1 MTDTTSTSG
10 PTTSGGTDY
19 TTIDFSPLVDLF
31 DDEVVTHSLVRDV
44 PLSGGRTLAL
54 LTLDNGRDHTRPN
67 TLGPVTLVEFAAALD
82 DLAARASRGEI
93 HGVAVT
99 GKPFIL
105 AAGADLSKVSEI
117 PSRQV
122 GKLLAQL
129 GHHALGKLGTLG
141 VPSFVFINGL
151 ALGGGLEIALNADY
165 RTVDQTVPAIALPE
179 VFLGLIPGWGG
190 SYLLP
195 NLVGIENALKVI
207 IENPLKN
214 NRTLTG
220 ADALEL
226 GIADVLFGSVTFLE
240 DSIRWADGV
249 IAGTTTVKRPNAP
262 GKIERLVKWD
272 AAIGIARKMLQS
284 RIGPIATSPY
294 AALDLVKAA
303 KSGTRDEAFA
313 REDDAL
319 ADLISGDQLPASIY
333 AFNLVQKRAK
343 RPAGAPDKAL
353 ARPIT
358 KVGVIGAGLMASQ
371 FALLFVRRLK
381 VPVVITDLDQARVDK
396 GVAYIHGE
404 IATLQTKGRINADEA
419 NRLRALVTGTT
430 DKADFA
436 DADWV
441 IEAVFEELGVKQ
453 DVFAEIEKH
462 ISPTAI
468 LATNTS
474 SLSVEQIGAKLA
486 HPERLV
492 GFHFFNP
499 VAVMPLIE
507 VVNTPATDDVAL
519 STAMVIAGK
528 LKKNAVITR
537 DTPGFVVNRVLAKL
551 LGEAM
556 HAVDT
561 GTPFEVVNGALSPFG
576 LPMTPF
582 ELLELVGLKV
592 GAHVLDT
599 HHAAF
604 PDRFFESTNL
614 HRLAEHGTIL
624 ERNSK
629 GQVTGFDKGAQKI
642 VAGGTSPMTAE
653 QILRRIEDGLADE
666 IKRMLDDDVVHAPE
680 DIDLCMLLGAGW
692 PFQMGGITPYLD
704 RVDASERAFGG
715 TFHTPMIRGVGS
727 AVPTGDSV
735 LN

>member
-1 MTDTTSTSG
+1 MSNYSEL
-10 PTTSGGTDY
+10 
-19 TTIDFSPLVDLF
+19 DFTPLIELSA
-31 DDEVVTHSLVRDV
+31 DEVVTHSYVRDV
-44 PLSGGRTLAL
+44 PLSGGKTLAL
-54 LTLDNGRDHTRPN
+54 VTLDNGRDHTRPN
-67 TLGPVTLVEFAAALD
+67 TLGPITLLEFGMTMDLLRERAALGD
-82 DLAARASRGEI
+82 I

-117 PSRQV
+117 PSLAT

-129 GHHALGKLGTLG
+129 GHYALGKQAELG

-165 RTVDQTVPAIALPE
+165 RTVDATVPAIALPE
-179 VFLGLIPGWGG
+179 VSLGLIPGWGG

-195 NLVGIENALKVI
+195 NLIGIENALKVI
-207 IENPLKN
+207 IENPLKH
-214 NRTLTG
+214 RVLKA
-220 ADALEL
+220 ADAIEL
-226 GIADVLFGSVTFLE
+226 GIADVQFASAMFLE
-240 DSIRWADGV
+240 QSIKWADGV
-249 IAGTTTVKRPNAP
+249 ISGTTKVSRPNAP
-262 GKIERLVKWD
+262 GKVERLVKWD
-272 AAIGIARKMLQS
+272 VAVGIARKMLES
-284 RIGPIATSPY
+284 RIGTVARSPY
-294 AALDLVKAA
+294 IALDLLKAA
-303 KSGTRDEAFA
+303 KSGTRQEGFE
-313 REDDAL
+313 REDDSL
-319 ADLISGDQLPASIY
+319 AELIAGDQLQASIY

-353 ARPIT
+353 ARPIK

-371 FALLFVRRLK
+371 FALLFVRRLR

-396 GVAYIHGE
+396 GVAYIHSE
-404 IATLQTKGRINADEA
+404 ILALETKNRISSDEA

-430 DKADFA
+430 DKAQFA

-453 DVFAEIEKH
+453 DVFAEMEKH
-462 ISPTAI
+462 IAPDAI

-499 VAVMPLIE
+499 VAIMPLIE
-507 VVNTPATDDVAL
+507 VVNTPETNDATL
-519 STAMVIAGK
+519 STAMVVAAK
-528 LKKNAVITR
+528 LRKNAVITR
-537 DTPGFVVNRVLAKL
+537 DTPGFVVNRLLAKL

-561 GTPFEVVNGALSPFG
+561 GTPFDVVDGSLAPFG
-576 LPMTPF
+576 MPMTPF

-604 PDRFFESTNL
+604 PDRFFDSTNL
-614 HRLAEHGTIL
+614 HRLAEYGTIL
-624 ERNSK
+624 ERDAK
-629 GQVTGFDKGAQKI
+629 GKIKGFDKGAIKI
-642 VAGGTSPMTAE
+642 VAGGTTPMTGE
-653 QILRRIEDGLADE
+653 QILRRVEDGLADE
-666 IKRMLDDDVVHAPE
+666 IKRMLDDGVVHAAE
-680 DIDLCMLLGAGW
+680 DIDLCMILGANW

-704 RVDASERAFGG
+704 RVGASERVFQG
-715 TFHTPMIRGVGS
+715 TFHTPPIRGVGAELEPAGHTTATTS
-727 AVPTGDSV
+727 GD
-735 LN
+735 